1 MLNEAL
7 AKQKESTKPPAE
19 VPVEK
24 PQLVKNQNPKNVQR
38 SSSDQFAK
46 SRRPL
51 SRAER
56 EQLAADLRLL
66 SMTED
71 EPLQLLGDRI
81 NQE

>member
-7 AKQKESTKPPAE
+7 AKQKESTKVEA
-19 VPVEK
+19 PVEK
-24 PQLVKNQNPKNVQR
+24 PQLVKNQKPKNVQR
-38 SSSDQFAK
+38 SSSGQFAK

-66 SMTED
+66 STSEA